1 MSECIADVELSFIFI
16 SCNVN
21 DHGKDEDD
29 DDDEHDDENNKKP
42 QDTNRKK
49 YGEKIF
55 WTKVNISILDII
67 NNSKGDE
74 LRYILFKAKTKFE

>member
-1 MSECIADVELSFIFI
+1 MSECVADVELSFIFI

-21 DHGKDEDD
+21 DHDKEEDD
-29 DDDEHDDENNKKP
+29 DDDIDIENNKKP
-42 QDTNRKK
+42 KDSSRKK

-55 WTKVNISILDII
+55 WTKVNISIRDII